1 MEKEQQQKI
10 VLAVLLVGIVGA
22 LVFFNLDKLA
32 PKPVG
37 QPELPP
43 SITQLELRASD
54 REKLFDDPTYRS
66 LRQYGDVPVIVRDI
80 GNDNPFMMA
89 EQ

>member
-10 VLAVLLVGIVGA
+10 VLAVVLVAIVGA
-22 LVFFNLDKLA
+22 LVFFNLDKIL

-43 SITQLELRASD
+43 PITRLELKASD
-54 REKLFDDPTYRS
+54 RQQLFDNPTYKS
-66 LRQYGDVPVIVRDI
+66 LRQYGEVPVVVRDI
-80 GNDNPFMMA
+80 GNDNPFLFI
-89 EQ
+89 E